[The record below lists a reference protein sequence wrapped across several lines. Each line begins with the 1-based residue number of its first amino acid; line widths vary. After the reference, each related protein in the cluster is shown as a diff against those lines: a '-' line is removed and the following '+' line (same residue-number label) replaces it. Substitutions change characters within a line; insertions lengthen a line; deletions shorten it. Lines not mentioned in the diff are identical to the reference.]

1 MKKITISPRERVAS
15 FDVHAQNTFTPLCP
29 QELPVPEGDQIV
41 DELNAQALK
50 AKFRIGSKEAHHPE
64 AVWVATKDN
73 PVLSPIQGE
82 NVDVHWPKHSITG
95 TKGFELI
102 KGLPKVTDY
111 DFFVWEGIELDMHPY
126 GVCYHD
132 RAEKLS
138 TGVIEFLR
146 AHRIDI
152 VIVGGLATDY
162 CVKTTVLQLLK
173 AQFKVVI
180 NLAACRGLSPVTTQE
195 AIQLMKEKGAQF
207 AENATA
213 IVNAS

>member
-1 MKKITISPRERVAS
+1 MNKIKIPSPHFVAS

-29 QELPVPEGDQIV
+29 QELPVPEGNLIV
-41 DELNAQALK
+41 DELNAQARK
-50 AKFRIGSKEAHHPE
+50 AKYRIGAKEAHHPE
-64 AVWVATKDN
+64 AIWVATQDH
-73 PVLSPIQGE
+73 PVLSPIKGE
-82 NVDVHWPKHSITG
+82 NVDVRWPKHSITG

-102 KGLPKVTDY
+102 QGLPKITDY

-126 GVCYHD
+126 GACFHD

-146 AHRIDI
+146 MHQVDT

-173 AQFKVVI
+173 AKFKVVL
-180 NLAACRGLSPVTTQE
+180 NLAACRGLSPNT
-195 AIQLMKEKGAQF
+195 IQIAMQQMKDHGAQF
-207 AENATA
+207 AENAA
-213 IVNAS
+213 EIIND